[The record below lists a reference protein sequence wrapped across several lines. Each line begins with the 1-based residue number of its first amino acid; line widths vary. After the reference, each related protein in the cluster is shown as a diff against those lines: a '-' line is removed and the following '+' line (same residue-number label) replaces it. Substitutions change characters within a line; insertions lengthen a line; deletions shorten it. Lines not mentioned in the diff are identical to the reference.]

1 MKKIQSSDI
10 KPVGINLSV
19 EIKITEK
26 EINGVKTGKKL
37 ASKVQTEQY
46 MGKVLAMG
54 KGVKDKSQC
63 PELEVGDYIIFDQ
76 FAGAVANTDDCYTKV
91 IDGYNVIAISK
102 EEDMNKDTIKPANDR
117 ILVEILDENFSV
129 NGVEYEASIDPRDKV
144 TQKGLVLKCG
154 VNAEEVTEGEIV
166 FFEPYAGNLIINETE
181 LKLKTLN
188 YRDILYKI

>member
-1 MKKIQSSDI
+1 MKKIQSSEI
-10 KPVGINLSV
+10 KPVGNNLSV

-37 ASKVQTEQY
+37 ASKVKTEQY
-46 MGKVLAMG
+46 MGKVLAIG
-54 KGVKDKSQC
+54 RSVKDKTQC

-76 FAGAVANTDDCYTKV
+76 FAGAVANTEDCYTKV
-91 IDGYNVIAISK
+91 IDGYNVLAISK

-117 ILVEILDENFSV
+117 ILVEILNENFSV
-129 NGVEYEASIDPRDKV
+129 NGLEYENSIDPRDKV

-154 VNAEEVTEGEIV
+154 VNVEDVVEGEVV
-166 FFEPYAGNLIINETE
+166 FFEPYAGNLIVNETD